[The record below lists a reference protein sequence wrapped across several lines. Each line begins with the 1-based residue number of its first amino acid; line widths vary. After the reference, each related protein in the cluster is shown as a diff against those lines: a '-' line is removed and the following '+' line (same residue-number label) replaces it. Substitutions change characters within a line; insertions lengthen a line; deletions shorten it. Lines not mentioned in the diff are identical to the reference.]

1 MYEEAAKTIAE
12 LVSLMRKSK
21 NRPPVSEH
29 KVQAVSLSL
38 GIIIIALLQNRTN
51 SKVCLKHAE
60 MNEFG
65 QRNNA

>member
-1 MYEEAAKTIAE
+1 MYGETEKITAE
-12 LVSLMRKSK
+12 LERLKIAHQCPK
-21 NRPPVSEH
+21 H

-38 GIIIIALLQNRTN
+38 GIIITLLQNRTN
-51 SKVCLKHAE
+51 TKVCLKHAE